1 MTKNQD
7 KLSFG
12 KLAVQLEFVTREQLA
27 ECTKI
32 QRKIKELG
40 VEPKKLGEVLLDKGY
55 VTEKQVNH
63 IFRVQGVKGGHT
75 QITGYKVISRIGQ
88 GSMGYVYKAL
98 QISMD
103 RIVAIKILSPKL
115 GQNEKFVERF
125 LREARSVARLNHPNI
140 IQGIDVGESNGIYYF
155 AMEYIDGPTIDKV
168 IKKNG
173 PLNEKKALKV
183 MIQVARAL
191 EHAHKNNLVHRDIK
205 PDNIMLT
212 QTGMIK
218 LCDLG
223 LAKLVEPGNESKVE
237 KRGAMGTPA
246 YISPEQARGEKGVDI
261 RSDIYS
267 LGATFYFTVVGAVP
281 FPSNS
286 GTEAMAKHL
295 TEPLTPPKQ
304 KNPRISEAV
313 NHVIVSMMDKQK
325 ENRPQTPSALKKI
338 LEETLTGLGK
348 ADVITLEPEQLN
360 ENRPPHLPGRPRL
373 RKPLP
378 RTKLRRFRTL
388 RALHRKGGRLK
399 RR

>member
-40 VEPKKLGEVLLDKGY
+40 VEPKKLGEVLRDKGY
-55 VTEKQVNH
+55 VTEEQVNH

-75 QITGYKVISRIGQ
+75 QITGYKIISRIGQ

-205 PDNIMLT
+205 PDNIFMT
-212 QTGMIK
+212 VDGTVR
-218 LCDLG
+218 LG
-223 LAKLVEPGNESKVE
+223 DFGIACELGDELRTTKC
-237 KRGAMGTPA
+237 GT
-246 YISPEQARGEKGVDI
+246 YKYMSPEMCQDERYDYTVDVWAIGVVTYWALTKEEPFRLSPMRGFFAGRFAIHEMM
-261 RSDIYS
+261 
-267 LGATFYFTVVGAVP
+267 
-281 FPSNS
+281 
-286 GTEAMAKHL
+286 EAIKIAAYDHL
-295 TEPLTPPKQ
+295 SVML
-304 KNPRISEAV
+304 
-313 NHVIVSMMDKQK
+313 DGDDDY
-325 ENRPQTPSALKKI
+325 
-338 LEETLTGLGK
+338 EETNLSEDAKRFVGTILVADPAKRPIIEHLLCSAFLALPRTHRLVLGK
-348 ADVITLEPEQLN
+348 AGV
-360 ENRPPHLPGRPRL
+360 GRPRIMTAL
-373 RKPLP
+373 E
-378 RTKLRRFRTL
+378 L
-388 RALHRKGGRLK
+388 RAYRKYQA
-399 RR
+399 